1 MIRVHA
7 ELKQGSEL
15 NLQRYWRQSIETQDN
30 IHPETDRIAMLYK
43 QYNTKLII
51 SHAVLI
57 ERQCCKQ

>member
-30 IHPETDRIAMLYK
+30 IHPETDRINNIT
-43 QYNTKLII
+43 QN
-51 SHAVLI
+51 
-57 ERQCCKQ
+57 